1 MLLCTARVL
10 STDAETLFTSA
21 VSVTSLEEL
30 YAGHKRFQ
38 PLRRLYFLYYMYP
51 YLFYRNACPTH
62 SGHGTKL
69 RHCVSL
75 SASFIDLGGLGGR
88 EPLPLRLTTGL
99 LRLAVFVRERSCP
112 APGRA
117 EALEP
122 SNVPTAQSVPA
133 SRSGARKRNQCLATG
148 SIPLSV
154 KAYCQCGSPRCASI
168 SLT

>member
-75 SASFIDLGGLGGR
+75 SQPHSSTWA
-88 EPLPLRLTTGL
+88 
-99 LRLAVFVRERSCP
+99 AW
-112 APGRA
+112 AA
-117 EALEP
+117 
-122 SNVPTAQSVPA
+122 A
-133 SRSGARKRNQCLATG
+133 SRS
-148 SIPLSV
+148 P
-154 KAYCQCGSPRCASI
+154 CA
-168 SLT
+168 